1 MIARALTKVEC
12 GDDELVKRAGVIIV
26 SPSHARAPVVGSQS
40 ESRQPLRTIVGN
52 LDAGDLF

>member
-1 MIARALTKVEC
+1 MIVRGLTKIEF

-26 SPSHARAPVVGSQS
+26 SSSHARARVVGSQS
-40 ESRQPLRTIVGN
+40 ESREPLRTIVGN